1 MSRTGATERAA
12 AASLETR
19 ELPDRS
25 PDTAHRAAPASAG
38 ETASFIP
45 DLCAARSVL
54 AVVLIAQLLAI
65 VLTLARPAPAGLVIE
80 LAGISM
86 LVQWLALTSAGL
98 ICLTR
103 GALARL
109 AIGVAVALSFALILA
124 NTTVLSAAAWL
135 LGDWLRERG
144 LRGIPIPPEFLPFAL
159 RNLGIAT
166 IATGLTLRYFYVTH
180 QWRINVR
187 AEARSRLDALQARI
201 RPHFLFNAMNTI
213 ASLTRRDP
221 VQAEKAVEDL
231 SDLLRASLSDAQSRW
246 RLGEE
251 LELARAYQRIE
262 QLRLGDRLVVAWD
275 TDALPADARIP
286 CLTVQP
292 LLENAIRHGIEPLP
306 AGGAVTVTG
315 ARRDGMLEISL
326 TNPLSDLPVPAV
338 AEGHGSALANI
349 RERLVLAYGTGA
361 GLAISRVPG
370 QYRVTIRF
378 PCET

>member
-1 MSRTGATERAA
+1 MSITGATERAT
-12 AASLETR
+12 AASLTTR
-19 ELPDRS
+19 EPPHPP
-25 PDTAHRAAPASAG
+25 PDTASRAGSG
-38 ETASFIP
+38 GTRETASFIP
-45 DLCAARSVL
+45 DLCAPRSVL

-65 VLTLARPAPAGLVIE
+65 TLTLARPAPAGLVIE

-103 GALARL
+103 GVLARL
-109 AIGVAVALSFALILA
+109 SIAVAVALSFALILA

-144 LRGIPIPPEFLPFAL
+144 LRGIPIPPDFLPFTL

-221 VQAEKAVEDL
+221 VQAEVAVEDL
-231 SDLLRASLSDAQSRW
+231 SDLLRATLSDAQSRW
-246 RLGEE
+246 CLAEE

-262 QLRLGDRLVVAWD
+262 QLRLGDRLAVAWN
-275 TDALPADARIP
+275 TDGLPGDARLP

-306 AGGAVTVTG
+306 AGGTVTITG

-326 TNPLSDLPVPAV
+326 TNPLSDRPGPAV
-338 AEGHGSALANI
+338 AEGHGSALDNI
-349 RERLVLAYGTGA
+349 RERLVLAYGTAA
-361 GLAISRVPG
+361 GLAISRAPG
-370 QYRVTIRF
+370 EYRVTVRF
-378 PCET
+378 PYET